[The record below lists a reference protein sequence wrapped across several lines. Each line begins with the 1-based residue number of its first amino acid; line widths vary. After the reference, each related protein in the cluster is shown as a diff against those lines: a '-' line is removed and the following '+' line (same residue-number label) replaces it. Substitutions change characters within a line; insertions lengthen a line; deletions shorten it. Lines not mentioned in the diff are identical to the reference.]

1 MEFVLCILIRVVDGI
16 QTAQCID
23 VVRFLSN
30 IESFPENQVCER
42 GKSSREGSETVFVLS
57 NSKRCMPRAWR
68 ARRVA
73 NPGHERPLHHVRP
86 FVNLSHYLVN
96 PHLHRSIVIVFAPG
110 AVGCLGQLGQESK
123 ECRRLADEKSHT
135 R

>member
-1 MEFVLCILIRVVDGI
+1 MEFVLCILIRVNDWI

-23 VVRFLSN
+23 VVRSLAN
-30 IESFPENQVCER
+30 IESFPENQVSER
-42 GKSSREGSETVFVLS
+42 GKSSREQSETVFVLS
-57 NSKRCMPRAWR
+57 NGKGSLPRAWR
-68 ARRVA
+68 TRRVA
-73 NPGHERPLHHVRP
+73 NPRHEP
-86 FVNLSHYLVN
+86 SHYLVN
-96 PHLHRSIVIVFAPG
+96 PHLHRSIIILFAPG